1 MMRKI
6 LFAIIFLF
14 SIASFCLG
22 SVISDVD
29 KSDIELSTRFDGTSI
44 LVFGALSSENDRT
57 SLIVE
62 VIGPPTSV
70 TIRKKVQIWGIWVNK
85 KIAQYEDI
93 PSFYQISIS
102 NPKHP
107 VLMEIENQKL
117 KSLFYD
123 FLKTTS
129 TPEDGNAAQQYYDEL
144 TRLKKKL
151 GKLSTFEKQVNII
164 DKKLFSHEVNLPK
177 KIHPGLYKI
186 KMTSIDQQGIE
197 LSKSEQSVKV
207 SKVGMQEFL
216 SYNSQNNPVLYGLFS
231 VIIALFLGFSAA
243 QLFRWLYR

>member
-1 MMRKI
+1 MMKKI
-6 LFAIIFLF
+6 LLAIIFLF

-22 SVISDVD
+22 SVTSDVD
-29 KSDIELSTRFDGTSI
+29 KSDVELSTRFDGTSI

-102 NPKHP
+102 NPEHP
-107 VLMEIENQKL
+107 TLKEIEYQRL
-117 KSLFYD
+117 KSFFYD
-123 FLKTTS
+123 FLEIISRSEKGS
-129 TPEDGNAAQQYYDEL
+129 DPEQYYGEL

-151 GKLSTFEKQVNII
+151 GNLSTFKDKITII
-164 DKKLFSHEVNLPK
+164 DNKLFSHKVNLPK
-177 KIHPGLYKI
+177 KIHPGIYKI
-186 KMTSIDQQGIE
+186 KMTLIDQQGKE
-197 LSKSEQSVKV
+197 LSKSEHSVKV
-207 SKVGMQEFL
+207 SKVGVQEFL
-216 SYNSQNNPVLYGLFS
+216 SSNSKNNPVFYGLFS

>member
-1 MMRKI
+1 MRALI
-6 LFAIIFLF
+6 FAIIFIF
-14 SIASFCLG
+14 STSPFSLS
-22 SVISDVD
+22 SVISDID
-29 KSDIELSTRFDGTSI
+29 KSDIELSTRFDGTRL
-44 LVFGALSSENDRT
+44 LVFGALTLENDST
-57 SLIVE
+57 SLLVE
-62 VIGPPTSV
+62 VVGPSTSV
-70 TIRKKVQIWGIWVNK
+70 NIRKKVQVWGIWVNK
-85 KIAQYEDI
+85 KVAMFQDI

-129 TPEDGNAAQQYYDEL
+129 TPEDGDSAQQYHNEL

-151 GKLSTFEKQVNII
+151 GKLSTFEEKINII
-164 DKKLFSHEVNLPK
+164 DKKLFSYKVNLPK
-177 KIHPGLYKI
+177 KIHPGIYKI
-186 KMTSIDQQGIE
+186 KMTLIDQQGIE

-207 SKVGMQEFL
+207 SKVGVQEFL
-216 SYNSQNNPVLYGLFS
+216 SHNSKNNPVFYGLFS